1 MSHLNTD
8 QPHHSR
14 APHGETEVTCPYCG
28 ETVTMVL
35 DPASGSEQDYVED
48 CEVCCRPW
56 QVTVRYDE
64 TGAAE
69 VQLERAQ

>member
-1 MSHLNTD
+1 MAHLNT
-8 QPHHSR
+8 
-14 APHGETEVTCPYCG
+14 GETEVTCPYCG

-35 DPASGSEQDYVED
+35 DPASGPKQDYVED

-64 TGAAE
+64 IGAAE
-69 VQLERAQ
+69 VRLERAQ

>member
-1 MSHLNTD
+1 MAHLNAGE
-8 QPHHSR
+8 PHDSR
-14 APHGETEVTCPYCG
+14 ALDGETEVTCPYCG
-28 ETVTMVL
+28 ETVTIVL
-35 DPASGSEQDYVED
+35 DPASGPDQDYVED

>member
-1 MSHLNTD
+1 MAYLNT
-8 QPHHSR
+8 
-14 APHGETEVTCPYCG
+14 GETEVTCPYCG
-28 ETVTMVL
+28 ETVTIVL
-35 DPASGSEQDYVED
+35 DPSSGSEQDYVED

>member
-1 MSHLNTD
+1 MAHLNT
-8 QPHHSR
+8 
-14 APHGETEVTCPYCG
+14 GETEVTCPYCG
-28 ETVTMVL
+28 ETVTIVL
-35 DPASGSEQDYVED
+35 DSSSGSEQDYVED

-69 VQLERAQ
+69 VHLERAQ

>member
-1 MSHLNTD
+1 MAHLNAGE
-8 QPHHSR
+8 PHDSR
-14 APHGETEVTCPYCG
+14 ALDGETEVTCPYRG
-28 ETVTMVL
+28 ETVTIVL